1 VRPDGQVIA
10 KDGVATRGLFA
21 LGPLCQG
28 TLWEITSVPEIVRQ
42 ADAAAASSLSS
53 LAAPGSGDGETV
65 LACARA

>member
-1 VRPDGQVIA
+1 MGR
-10 KDGVATRGLFA
+10 DGVATAGLFA

-42 ADAAAASSLSS
+42 ADEAAVSSASS

-65 LACARA
+65 LARARA